1 LKTTVTSPIKRRKN
15 RIKFFYDFLKN
26 ASALYQNEECHC
38 IINESDFV
46 SAFNATEKVPLLDI
60 KSTTQI
66 VFKPS
71 KGIFWFKGFHFELTL
86 ILFFLTTFN
95 GLGQTTITQWTFEGD
110 VLTPSTGSGTASNV
124 GSTSSGF
131 ATGFGGGR
139 GWNTTTYP
147 LQSTNN
153 GTAGV
158 QFAVST
164 VGFQNIQLTFDHRA
178 SGTAS
183 RWARVDYSLDGGSN
197 WSTNFWNNNGGL
209 SPHDNF
215 YPFTVD
221 FSSVS
226 GANNNASFVVRIV
239 SIFSP
244 NAFNQ
249 NSSLSYSIN
258 TAYMRANNDAKY
270 TPTSGVGSGNYGT
283 TGTWRFDN
291 VTLSGC
297 CSTPT
302 SLSFTTQPNNVF
314 QNTPMTPS
322 VQVAATCSNGT
333 ISTCYNGTVTLTV
346 NSPGCGYTPQ
356 TVTFVNGVATFSDI
370 IFLRSPQTNLTFT
383 ATSTG
388 LTSATSTSFNVIS
401 PLGSPSVTTL
411 AQNDFDANINWS
423 YTVGADVNYGGPGSG
438 SPPAIQGVGVVD
450 VYNYSGNNVLRKS
463 YSVNNTSGEY
473 GSSRTIT
480 FNNVLSLSTY
490 NIVDFSFNLLSFGIG
505 TCGVTNG
512 CGVETDEEFV
522 MQVSTNGGTSWNTIL
537 TKKGYNNCLFDISSS
552 PVTSLSI
559 GSSLVY
565 TTGSCDTKSAF
576 TLSMSGI
583 SQFQF
588 RFTANNNRS
597 EENWAIDNILLT
609 GTTYGVGAPFNLPTV
624 SLGPDLNYCSGNSQ
638 ELSASVSSYQPDLSY
653 SWSPSTG
660 LSANNISNP
669 VVSGLSAAETYTL
682 TVTDG
687 HGCMASDQVMVTPQ
701 SPPSIIS
708 ISPP

>member
-1 LKTTVTSPIKRRKN
+1 LLNADLKTTVTTPIKRRKN
-15 RIKFFYDFLKN
+15 RIKFLGDFLKN
-26 ASALYQNEECHC
+26 ASALNQNEECHC

-46 SAFNATEKVPLLDI
+46 SAFSSSEKVPLLDI

-95 GLGQTTITQWTFEGD
+95 GLGQTTITQWNFD
-110 VLTPSTGSGTASNV
+110 ASNLTPSTGSGTASNV
-124 GSTSSGF
+124 GGTSSAF
-131 ATGFGGGR
+131 ASGPPNSGQ
-139 GWNTTTYP
+139 GWNTSLYP
-147 LQSTNN
+147 AISSNS

-183 RWARVDYSLDGGSN
+183 RWARVDYSLNGGSN
-197 WSTNFWNNNGGL
+197 WTTNFWNNNGGL

-215 YPFTVD
+215 YSFTVD

-226 GANNNASFVVRIV
+226 GANNNVNFVVRIV

-244 NAFNQ
+244 DAF
-249 NSSLSYSIN
+249 SDGL
-258 TAYMRANNDAKY
+258 
-270 TPTSGVGSGNYGT
+270 GNYYSASSAYYRARISGGSVYAS

-291 VTLSGC
+291 VTLSGSC
-297 CSTPT
+297 SCSTPT
-302 SLSFTTQPNNVF
+302 TLSFTTQPNNVF
-314 QNTPMTPS
+314 QNTPMTHS

-346 NSPGCGYTPQ
+346 NSPGCGYTSQ
-356 TVTFVNGVATFSDI
+356 TVNFVNGVATFSNI

-383 ATSTG
+383 ATSSG
-388 LTSATSTSFNVIS
+388 LTSVTSNPFNVNA
-401 PLGSPSVTTL
+401 PTGAPTVTTIT
-411 AQNDFDANINWS
+411 QNNFDANLNWS
-423 YTVGADVNYGGPGSG
+423 YSVGADIDYGGTGSG
-438 SPPAIQGVGVVD
+438 STPAPQGVGVVGI
-450 VYNYSGNNVLRKS
+450 YNFTGNNVLRKS
-463 YSVNNTSGEY
+463 YSVDNASGEF
-473 GSSRTIT
+473 GCSNTIT
-480 FNNVLSLSTY
+480 FSNVPSLSIY

-505 TCGVTNG
+505 TCGTTDG
-512 CGVETDEEFV
+512 CGVESSEEFV
-522 MQVSTNGGTSWNTIL
+522 MQVSTDGGTNWNTIL
-537 TKKGYNNCLFDISSS
+537 TKKGFNNCLFGITSS
-552 PVTSLSI
+552 PITSLSI
-559 GSSLVY
+559 GSSPVY

-597 EENWAIDNILLT
+597 EENWAIDNIKLT
-609 GTTYGVGAPFNLPTV
+609 GTNYGVGAPFNLPTV
-624 SLGPDLNYCSGNSQ
+624 NLGPDLNFCSGNSQ
-638 ELSASVSSYQPDLSY
+638 ELSASVTSFQPDLSY
-653 SWSPSTG
+653 SWSPVTG
-660 LSANNISNP
+660 LSASNISNP
-669 VVSGLSAAETYTL
+669 VVSGLSAAQTYTL

-687 HGCMASDQVMVTPQ
+687 HGCNASDQVEVTPKF
-701 SPPSIIS
+701 PPSIIS